1 MPVPGRPHRTV
12 SCICSGVSWVARK
25 LAAAPPYP
33 PPPTPDHLWHPTQFA
48 DLKIR
53 MPSSARG
60 PSAHAGP
67 AVDRTHAA
75 NRTHAAARLHA
86 RGTKDHPA
94 TLDFSPIL
102 PAFRASLRPAR
113 IQTSVDCKDK
123 QRRTRANGFQ
133 FRRRIDKPFVP
144 GTALPDQDRDILLP
158 VRGEGHRRRIDAT
171 TGVETPQFLQG
182 LGIEGSHLAV
192 GLAVE

>member
-86 RGTKDHPA
+86 RGTNDHPA
-94 TLDFSPIL
+94 TLDFSP
-102 PAFRASLRPAR
+102 F
-113 IQTSVDCKDK
+113 
-123 QRRTRANGFQ
+123 
-133 FRRRIDKPFVP
+133 FRRSGRACGPPGFKPQSTAKTNNAELGRMVFSSGVASINHLSQAPPCPTRIATYCFPSVVKVI
-144 GTALPDQDRDILLP
+144 GGALTPPP
-158 VRGEGHRRRIDAT
+158 VLKLH
-171 TGVETPQFLQG
+171 
-182 LGIEGSHLAV
+182 
-192 GLAVE
+192 